1 MMKNKRT
8 ILNAVNG
15 SKETMEAQLIT
26 EPSTVTRPS
35 VRFEVIRRSLD
46 GKLLCQNCRC
56 ELYPISFEFRPVFS
70 ANEVVFRVRGIC
82 KTCGA
87 LQELLAP

>member
-1 MMKNKRT
+1 MK
-8 ILNAVNG
+8 
-15 SKETMEAQLIT
+15 T
-26 EPSTVTRPS
+26 ELPVPPSTITRPS
-35 VRFEVIRRSLD
+35 VRFEVIARSLD
-46 GKLLCQNCRC
+46 GKLLCQHCRC

-87 LQELLAP
+87 LQEFLAP